1 MLLPS
6 QRFVPQPRPPTRP
19 LLLLDVMDTVIV
31 DPFFRGFHRD
41 LFGLGSVESLF
52 AVKDRASFVAF
63 ECGEID
69 EAEHFATYFCDRRE
83 VDGERI
89 KAYMRERYAWV
100 PGMRELLTELRG
112 LGVQLATCSNYPAPW
127 APLVE
132 EATGLSSVVPWA
144 FISGECGSR
153 KPSRDAFAAALDVV
167 GCAAG
172 DVLFV
177 DDASANCEGAREAGI
192 EAVRFESAA
201 QLRAYLR
208 ARHFPQLL
216 EHPD

>member
-6 QRFVPQPRPPTRP
+6 QRFVPQPRPATRP
-19 LLLLDVMDTVIV
+19 LLLLDVMDTIIV

-41 LFGLGSVESLF
+41 LFGLASVEALF
-52 AVKDRASFVAF
+52 AVKDRESFVAF

-69 EAEHFATYFCDRRE
+69 EGEHFATYFCDRRE

-89 KAYMRERYAWV
+89 KTYMRERYAWV
-100 PGMRELLTELRG
+100 PGMRELLSELRR
-112 LGVQLATCSNYPAPW
+112 LGVPLAACSNYPAQW

-144 FISGECGSR
+144 FISGECGAR
-153 KPSRDAFAAALDVV
+153 KPSRDAFTAALAAV
-167 GCAAG
+167 GCAAD
-172 DVLFV
+172 DVVFV
-177 DDASANCEGAREAGI
+177 DDASANCDGARAVGI
-192 EAVRFESAA
+192 ESVRFESAA

-216 EHPD
+216 ECPD